1 MARPCRGGGDGRCAG
16 GAGRVRGARLKR
28 CAASHPFWTGRSGVV
43 DTAGHL
49 ERLRRRYADT
59 IVTPHRLTA

>member
-1 MARPCRGGGDGRCAG
+1 M
-16 GAGRVRGARLKR
+16 KR